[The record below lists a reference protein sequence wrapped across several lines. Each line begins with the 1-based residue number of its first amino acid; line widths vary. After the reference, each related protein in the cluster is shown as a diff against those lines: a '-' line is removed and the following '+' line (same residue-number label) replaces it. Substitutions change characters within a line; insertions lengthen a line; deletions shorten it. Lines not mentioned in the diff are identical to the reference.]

1 MNDIRDYAY
10 DLVNNGVVPPMTLI
24 TAMLKYMSN
33 SEVMDMLVIND
44 MAPSLSV
51 GETQ

>member
-10 DLVNNGVVPPMTLI
+10 DLVDNGVILPMTLI
-24 TAMLKYMSN
+24 TAMLKYMSTD
-33 SEVMDMLVIND
+33 EVMEMLVMND